1 LEKYPISSLLQ
12 GYSAGWAEF
21 NAVSALDA
29 SVLVAMYISLYQL
42 ETGNRADRSASAAV
56 NAFGLVYC
64 YFIHE
69 NKAPCFSYV
78 LYDI

>member
-21 NAVSALDA
+21 DAVPALYA
-29 SVLVAMYISLYQL
+29 SVLVAMYVCLYQL
-42 ETGNRADRSASAAV
+42 EAGNRTDGSAATAV

-64 YFIHE
+64 YFVHRIHLV
-69 NKAPCFSYV
+69 KAFLCFV
-78 LYDI
+78 